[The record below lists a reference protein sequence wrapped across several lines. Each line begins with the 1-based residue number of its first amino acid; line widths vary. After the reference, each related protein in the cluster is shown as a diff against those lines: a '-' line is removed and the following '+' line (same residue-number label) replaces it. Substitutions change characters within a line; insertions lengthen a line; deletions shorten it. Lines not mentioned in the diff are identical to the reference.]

1 MEISVT
7 TNPPRTIR
15 EVYDALPEGTL
26 AQLIEDQLVMSPSP
40 TENHQKVLNTINVLI
55 SVYLKENLLGEVR
68 IAPYDVHLDDENLF
82 QPDIIYPGRFGLT
95 G

>member
-15 EVYDALPEGTL
+15 EVYDTLPEGTL

-55 SVYLKENLLGEVR
+55 ELPP
-68 IAPYDVHLDDENLF
+68 I
-82 QPDIIYPGRFGLT
+82 
-95 G
+95 